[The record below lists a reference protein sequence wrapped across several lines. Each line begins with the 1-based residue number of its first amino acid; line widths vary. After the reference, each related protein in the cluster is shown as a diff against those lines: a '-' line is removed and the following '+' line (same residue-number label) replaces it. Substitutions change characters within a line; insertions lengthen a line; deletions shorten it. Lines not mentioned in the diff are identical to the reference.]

1 MRKTELDSRLREIL
15 QERKYTMP
23 DASPYRGTGAPG
35 IYLEYLLGLDAGNQD
50 IPDAGSWEIKFHGP
64 STNLITLFH
73 KTPEPKEIIRYM
85 LNKWGWKDDKGRQS
99 LRHTISGKSDRFR
112 VVNDAGQI
120 IVRPLRGNGP
130 VPIWTHDT
138 LHNIAA
144 SKLRRLL
151 LVRGKRSGQQ
161 VEYLRADCFEELQM
175 AELINEIVRGTI
187 CIDFDMRATE
197 TRAIR
202 DHGTKFRVS
211 PDDVCR
217 LYNRKKRFV

>member
-1 MRKTELDSRLREIL
+1 
-15 QERKYTMP
+15 MP
-23 DASPYRGTGAPG
+23 ARFGGTGAPG
-35 IYLEYLLGLDAGNQD
+35 RYLEHLLDLDAGNKD
-50 IPDAGSWEIKFHGP
+50 IPDALGWELKYFSP
-64 STNLITLFH
+64 QTNLITLFH
-73 KTPEPKEIIRYM
+73 KTPEPSGITRYM
-85 LNKWGWKDDKGRQS
+85 LNKWGRRDSKGRQS

-112 VVNDAGQI
+112 VVDDGGQV

-151 LVRGKRSGQQ
+151 LVRGKRSGQR

-175 AELINEIVRGTI
+175 AELINEIMRGTI

-202 DHGTKFRVS
+202 DHGTKFRVA